1 MKQQTLV
8 VQRIREMILQGELA
22 PGQRV
27 TEAGVAEQ
35 LRISRTPVRQALPAL
50 AQEGLLVE
58 AGARGYTVREFTIQ
72 EILDAVDAR
81 AALEGI
87 AAHALATRGLSRAQL
102 KAFHDCLEEGDEI
115 FANQKLVEEDGF
127 RYGKMNEHFHQLILE
142 GAGKTIVCD
151 LVARCHMVPFASPGS
166 IAFDNIEHAMVYN
179 LLFYAHQQHH
189 AIVDALEHG
198 EGARVEALLREHVN
212 PQKKSMNLLNRLRPV
227 QNPIV
232 VTNNSER
239 LDSKPWSMPRP

>member
-27 TEAGVAEQ
+27 TEAGVAEH
-35 LRISRTPVRQALPAL
+35 LGISRTPVRQALPAL

-58 AGARGYTVREFTIQ
+58 AGARGYTVREFTVQ
-72 EILDAVDAR
+72 EILDAIDAR

-127 RYGKMNEHFHQLILE
+127 RYGQMNERFHQLILE
-142 GAGKTIVCD
+142 GAGKTIIYD
-151 LVARCHMVPFASPGS
+151 LVARCQMVPFASPGS
-166 IAFDNIEHAMVYN
+166 IAFDNIEHAMAYH

-227 QNPIV
+227 PNPIV
-232 VTNNSER
+232 AHNSER
-239 LDSKPWSMPRP
+239 SDSKPWSMPRR